1 MTNGE
6 QSGYKLESDA
16 LKFASWCIRRIIHGS
31 TGRKFGTLEL
41 DEQMGTAIH
50 AVVIA
55 AKPDIG
61 AGLRIGSAA
70 AGAAWRAIRDIARN
84 LNVADLEIAASDVPP
99 SRQSHHQH
107 RAGQVSDSEE
117 KANSDDR

>member
-1 MTNGE
+1 MSDGP
-6 QSGYKLESDA
+6 QSGRNIESDA
-16 LKFASWCIRRIIHGS
+16 LKFCSWCIRRLVHGA

-84 LNVADLEIAASDVPP
+84 LDVADLEISARYRDPDPVPHNQP
-99 SRQSHHQH
+99 NT
-107 RAGQVSDSEE
+107 GQVSDSA
-117 KANSDDR
+117 KATNSDNR